1 MPADAAPP
9 QDVKRK
15 AAREVIDI
23 LHEIATLLVRVS
35 RHQHH
40 AQQPTNT
47 MQNTKLD
54 RQQLSY
60 CVSLIE
66 NGANPEALA
75 VRRPDR
81 NAMPCTCYLRSQHV
95 RRVSMHTDNA
105 AECHP
110 RAARRVRHRLGRRR
124 RRRTRCT
131 LSWPAITISSTSS
144 SPSRFGST
152 CCRSG
157 SAPRQASIWNSQC
170 VALATIGELASTSS
184 LIGSVLTPEVRAHAH
199 YNAGHNA
206 PTEGH
211 STHGAHGYLAL
222 RMTR

>member
-23 LHEIATLLVRVS
+23 LHEIATLLVRVL
-35 RHQHH
+35 RRQHY
-40 AQQPTNT
+40 AQYPTNT

-75 VRRPDR
+75 VRCPRR
-81 NAMPCTCYLRSQHV
+81 NAMHMLYHHRTCAICK
-95 RRVSMHTDNA
+95 HTDNA

-110 RAARRVRHRLGRRR
+110 RAARRIRHRLG
-124 RRRTRCT
+124 
-131 LSWPAITISSTSS
+131 
-144 SPSRFGST
+144 
-152 CCRSG
+152 
-157 SAPRQASIWNSQC
+157 
-170 VALATIGELASTSS
+170 
-184 LIGSVLTPEVRAHAH
+184 
-199 YNAGHNA
+199 
-206 PTEGH
+206 
-211 STHGAHGYLAL
+211 
-222 RMTR
+222 